1 MRAHLWLSF
10 VSALVIATA
19 VDAAPPEPAIDGT
32 HRADIAANMRV
43 AVHVYIQSAS
53 LSANDQ
59 RIALDVATAVFS
71 TASVDVAWTIC
82 EPGTCVT
89 PSAEALKLRIVLSS
103 DRGEQ
108 NSGSG
113 VLGQALID
121 SRLRAGVL
129 ATVFLDRTE
138 RLARDLGIDHR
149 TLLGR
154 AIAHELAHL
163 LLGSST
169 HGAGLM
175 REIWSHEELLGARRG
190 DWELDPLDAAVIRDR
205 LVRRGGGRSRGAS

>member
-1 MRAHLWLSF
+1 MRAHLWLSV

-43 AVHVYIQSAS
+43 AVHVYTQSAS
-53 LSANDQ
+53 LSADDQ
-59 RIALDVATAVFS
+59 RIALDVARAVFS
-71 TASVDVAWTIC
+71 TAAVDVAWTIC

-103 DRGEQ
+103 DRTEQ
-108 NSGSG
+108 NAG

-121 SRLRAGVL
+121 SRARAGVL

-138 RLARDLGIDHR
+138 RLAHNLGIDHR
-149 TLLGR
+149 RLLGR

-175 REIWSHEELLGARRG
+175 REIWSQEELLGARRG

>member
-1 MRAHLWLSF
+1 MRAHLWLSV
-10 VSALVIATA
+10 VSALVIASA
-19 VDAAPPEPAIDGT
+19 VDAAPPEPDIDDT
-32 HRADIAANMRV
+32 RRDITANMRV
-43 AVHVYIQSAS
+43 AVHVYTQSVGLGAD
-53 LSANDQ
+53 DQ
-59 RIALDVATAVFS
+59 RIALDVARAVFS

-82 EPGTCVT
+82 ETGTCLT
-89 PSAEALKLRIVLSS
+89 PSAEALKLRIVLSP
-103 DRGEQ
+103 DRGEP
-108 NSGSG
+108 SSG

-121 SRLRAGVL
+121 SRSRAGAL

-138 RLARDLGIDHR
+138 RLARELGIDHR

-169 HGAGLM
+169 HGVGLM

-190 DWELDPLDAAVIRDR
+190 DWQLDPLDAAAIRNR
-205 LVRRGGGRSRGAS
+205 LARRGARPKPPA

>member
-10 VSALVIATA
+10 VSALAIAATA
-19 VDAAPPEPAIDGT
+19 VEGAPPEPGIDDT
-32 HRADIAANMRV
+32 HRLDITANMRV
-43 AVHVYIQSAS
+43 AVHVYTQSVN
-53 LSANDQ
+53 LSAEDQ
-59 RIALDVATAVFS
+59 RIALDVAKEVFS

-82 EPGTCVT
+82 ETGTCVT
-89 PSAEALKLRIVLSS
+89 PSAEALKLRIVLSR
-103 DRGEQ
+103 DRGEL
-108 NSGSG
+108 NSG

-121 SRLRAGVL
+121 SRARAGVL

-169 HGAGLM
+169 HGGGLM

-190 DWELDPLDAAVIRDR
+190 DWQLDPLDAAVIRDR
-205 LVRRGGGRSRGAS
+205 LARRGTSRSRGAS